1 MPFVAFDV
9 SLELIRSLAGP
20 LVVLD
25 RRDPD
30 LARQLRRAAASASL
44 NLGEG
49 NRRNGKDRTHLFR
62 VAAGS
67 AEEVRASL
75 RVAEAFGYLEAG
87 VIAMPLARC
96 DRLLALAW
104 GLTH

>member
-1 MPFVAFDV
+1 MAFEA
-9 SLELIRSLAGP
+9 SLDLVRSLTEP
-20 LVVLD
+20 LVVIG

-30 LARQLRRAAASASL
+30 LARQMRRAASSASL

-49 NRRNGKDRTHLFR
+49 NRRTGRDRIHLFR

-75 RVAEAFGYLEAG
+75 RVAEAFGYLEPN
-87 VIAMPLARC
+87 VIAAPLACC
-96 DRLLALAW
+96 DRLLALTW